1 MTHSSTRSHRRAPA
15 SKAVKPTH
23 QLAEDGRLD
32 CCISLEV
39 TQSSVEK
46 ETF

>member
-1 MTHSSTRSHRRAPA
+1 MTHSSTKSHRRAPA
-15 SKAVKPTH
+15 SKAVRPTD

-39 TQSSVEK
+39 TQLSVEK
-46 ETF
+46 GTF